1 MILLVKLII
10 QKFKILQTNFKK
22 IKIFK
27 LIKNKI
33 KFKIIRNP
41 YYPKLII
48 NNQTIK
54 QLNK

>member
-10 QKFKILQTNFKK
+10 QKFKILETNFKK

-33 KFKIIRNP
+33 KLKIIRNRK
-41 YYPKLII
+41 YLKL
-48 NNQTIK
+48 TIS
-54 QLNK
+54 N